1 MEGMLWL
8 AMRGLG
14 RMVTGRRGSC
24 PARRSPAD
32 GGGALDE
39 MLGELRRTMMER
51 TWAGVAI
58 GGLAARWR
66 MRVEKSPG

>member
-1 MEGMLWL
+1 MACNAGF
-8 AMRGLG
+8 
-14 RMVTGRRGSC
+14 GSNG
-24 PARRSPAD
+24 D
-32 GGGALDE
+32 GAPRILSGQAIAGGSGAALDE